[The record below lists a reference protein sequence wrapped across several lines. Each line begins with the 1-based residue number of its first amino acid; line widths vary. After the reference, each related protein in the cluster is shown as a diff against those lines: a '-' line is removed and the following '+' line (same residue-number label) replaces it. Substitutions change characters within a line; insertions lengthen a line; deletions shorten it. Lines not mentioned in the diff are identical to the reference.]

1 MRWFYEM
8 RVCLREVSILGIT
21 GGEIENVSKNLERKE
36 AVSHHG
42 LQARQTRRLVQLR
55 SMTRE
60 PFGTKKKNTD
70 LCFSSVLYLS
80 HWDINVIMASSSN
93 LSRLCCFFAEDSW
106 WIVCL
111 QSSVNVE
118 MSLNVSTTAPK
129 ILEKQG
135 KAKANTD
142 IYSVWRLLSH

>member
-1 MRWFYEM
+1 M
-8 RVCLREVSILGIT
+8 CLREVSILGIT

-42 LQARQTRRLVQLR
+42 LQARQTRRLVVQLR

-80 HWDINVIMASSSN
+80 H
-93 LSRLCCFFAEDSW
+93 
-106 WIVCL
+106 
-111 QSSVNVE
+111 
-118 MSLNVSTTAPK
+118 
-129 ILEKQG
+129 
-135 KAKANTD
+135 
-142 IYSVWRLLSH
+142 